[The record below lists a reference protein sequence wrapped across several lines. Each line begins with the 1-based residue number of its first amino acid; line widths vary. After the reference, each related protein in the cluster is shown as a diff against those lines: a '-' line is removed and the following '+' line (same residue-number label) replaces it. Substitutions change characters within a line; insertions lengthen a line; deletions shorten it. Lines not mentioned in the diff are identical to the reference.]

1 MTFSTIPEMF
11 LNTTN
16 NFADKYLY
24 YYKKADQW
32 IGLKGKDIKNV
43 VHEISAA
50 LKSLK
55 IENQDKV
62 AIMSNNSPRWAMSD
76 YGILCSGNVTVTIY
90 PTLVQSQVDY
100 IINDSG
106 SKLIFV
112 ENKIQ
117 MDKAIKSQ
125 ENCHDL
131 AYIIVMNDTYE
142 GDNDRV
148 LNFLDF
154 LELGNKY
161 ISDNEYNL
169 ENITTAIKPNDLL
182 TLIYTSGTTGTP
194 KGVMLSHENLC
205 SNIIATT
212 TLVEFTDNDTLLSF
226 LPLSHVFERMGGH
239 FSSFSRGCSTYYAEG
254 IDKVADNMG
263 EVKPTLMLSVPRLYE
278 KMHTGVIDKVKAGS
292 SLKQKIF
299 YWSLDIGRKVSEHN
313 LSNKEIPGL
322 LKFQHKIASKLAFSK
337 IHERVGGR
345 LRFFISGGAPLAQE
359 IGEFFSSA
367 GIQIMEGYG
376 LTETSPVLTT
386 NLPDQFRFGTVG
398 KPITGVEIKIADDGE
413 ILAKGPNIMQG
424 YYNDPEST
432 DKVLSKDG
440 WFSTGDIGEFED
452 GFLKITDR
460 KKNILVTSGGKN
472 VAPAPLENSLATSP
486 YIDQVLVLG
495 HSKNFISALI
505 VPNFEI
511 VTKYLSSI
519 NKSVS
524 GNEAIIE
531 HNDVIELI
539 SNEVENAMVD
549 FSNYEK
555 VKVFK
560 LLSEPFSIDKGEMT
574 PKMSIVRK
582 VVMRNHHD
590 LIESIYN

>member
-1 MTFSTIPEMF
+1 MP
-11 LNTTN
+11 
-16 NFADKYLY
+16 
-24 YYKKADQW
+24 
-32 IGLKGKDIKNV
+32 
-43 VHEISAA
+43 
-50 LKSLK
+50 
-55 IENQDKV
+55 
-62 AIMSNNSPRWAMSD
+62 
-76 YGILCSGNVTVTIY
+76 
-90 PTLVQSQVDY
+90 
-100 IINDSG
+100 
-106 SKLIFV
+106 
-112 ENKIQ
+112 
-117 MDKAIKSQ
+117 
-125 ENCHDL
+125 
-131 AYIIVMNDTYE
+131 
-142 GDNDRV
+142 
-148 LNFLDF
+148 
-154 LELGNKY
+154 
-161 ISDNEYNL
+161 
-169 ENITTAIKPNDLL
+169 
-182 TLIYTSGTTGTP
+182 
-194 KGVMLSHENLC
+194 
-205 SNIIATT
+205 
-212 TLVEFTDNDTLLSF
+212 
-226 LPLSHVFERMGGH
+226 
-239 FSSFSRGCSTYYAEG
+239 
-254 IDKVADNMG
+254 
-263 EVKPTLMLSVPRLYE
+263 
-278 KMHTGVIDKVKAGS
+278 
-292 SLKQKIF
+292 
-299 YWSLDIGRKVSEHN
+299 
-313 LSNKEIPGL
+313 
-322 LKFQHKIASKLAFSK
+322 
-337 IHERVGGR
+337 
-345 LRFFISGGAPLAQE
+345 
-359 IGEFFSSA
+359 
-367 GIQIMEGYG
+367 IMEGYG
-376 LTETSPVLTT
+376 LTETSPVISV
-386 NLPDQFRFGTVG
+386 NQQDHRGFKIGTVG
-398 KPITGVEIKIADDGE
+398 KIIDGVEIKIGENGE